1 MSWPFFIWPPFSH
14 TIQERPKEAN
24 KRTRIGDWEADT
36 VAGKTGKA
44 FLITLTDRYSRFLKI
59 KKVGVKKS
67 KLVIEAMVQ
76 ILEPLPKETVTPDRG
91 KEFTNHQDLTDKLKV
106 EVYFPD
112 PQRLGNEEQMRIPMD
127 YYEGIFP
134 KGVI

>member
-1 MSWPFFIWPPFSH
+1 
-14 TIQERPKEAN
+14 
-24 KRTRIGDWEADT
+24 
-36 VAGKTGKA
+36 
-44 FLITLTDRYSRFLKI
+44 
-59 KKVGVKKS
+59 
-67 KLVIEAMVQ
+67 MVQ